1 MVSSGDG
8 GCISSENINVAL
20 GSMFSAGMDLT
31 DSRQA
36 AGCQTQG
43 WVMET
48 SPAPGSALVMEWPRD
63 PRLLPYHVQWL
74 ILSMQKPF

>member
-20 GSMFSAGMDLT
+20 GSMFSAGMDPT

-63 PRLLPYHVQWL
+63 PRLFPYCVQWL